1 MVKEKE
7 MEAKVKEVK
16 DQEAERKELF
26 EAFKEEME
34 ASIKE
39 DTRLKETEIEQW
51 TDKEVRSRI
60 KKRRDIKSLSK
71 ELSMVKFVE
80 QAP

>member
-1 MVKEKE
+1 
-7 MEAKVKEVK
+7 
-16 DQEAERKELF
+16 
-26 EAFKEEME
+26 ME